1 MKQQRGKKKYIGL
14 LCFALV
20 LFGFNGWAEAATEL
34 NWDRNTESDMLQ
46 YRVYACSVKGCTAAK
61 GVTPTA
67 TVSQTAVGVRLKW
80 SLPVDTEG
88 ALVVTAV
95 DTSNNESGA
104 TVSVPFDTK
113 APAVPSGVQ
122 TQ

>member
-1 MKQQRGKKKYIGL
+1 MKYLVLCLIAVSL
-14 LCFALV
+14 LCA
-20 LFGFNGWAEAATEL
+20 FGSLSEAATEA
-34 NWDRNTESDMLQ
+34 NWDRNTEVDMLQ
-46 YRVYACSVKGCTAAK
+46 YRVYSCIVKGCTATK

-67 TVSQTAVGVRLKW
+67 TVPQTAVGTRPKW
-80 SLPVDTEG
+80 SLPLDTEG

-104 TVSVPFDTK
+104 SVSVPFDTK
-113 APAVPSGVQ
+113 APTVPSGVQ